1 MCVLGRLV
9 CAGARE
15 GSSREASDSSRD
27 GCKGLVGHGTIGS
40 AAIWVQ
46 WAVCVSVFSQHIFS
60 TPASYIK
67 MTRVTS
73 ANLQGVNLLN
83 LRDNGWIHKWRE
95 LSRPGC
101 RFGRS
106 FPWWGAGLRF
116 IFFVICYEMLNNE
129 NTNKIEQIIVEEA
142 FLQQNAL
149 QESIANFVVPLEFFL
164 IPGHSCVLMPW

>member
-46 WAVCVSVFSQHIFS
+46 WAVCVSVFFQQIFS
-60 TPASYIK
+60 TPVFYIK

-73 ANLQGVNLLN
+73 TNLQGVNLLN
-83 LRDNGWIHKWRE
+83 LRDNGWIHKWRTVSPRLQIWKV
-95 LSRPGC
+95 LSLVRC
-101 RFGRS
+101 
-106 FPWWGAGLRF
+106 GASLHFFCDLLWDAEQRKHEQNWTNHWERGLSPTKRTSG
-116 IFFVICYEMLNNE
+116 IHC
-129 NTNKIEQIIVEEA
+129 
-142 FLQQNAL
+142 
-149 QESIANFVVPLEFFL
+149 FFL
-164 IPGHSCVLMPW
+164 WYLWNSF